1 MADSQTILDR
11 LLKLH
16 PKLIDL
22 ELTRIQHLLEALG
35 RPQDKLPPVIHIGGT
50 NGKGSAL
57 AYLKAMHEAAGK
69 RVHAYTSPHLVR
81 FHERI
86 VVEGREI
93 TEDHLVDCL
102 ERCEAAN
109 GGAPITHFEITT
121 AAALLA
127 FSEVAADITLL
138 EVGLGGAFDAT
149 NVIDRPAASV
159 ITPIGLDHQSFLGD
173 TIEEIAMEKAGI
185 IKPGVPVIIGPQED
199 VVRGLLTDIA
209 ETKGAQAIVYGQDWQ
224 TFEEHGRFVYQDEQG
239 LLDLPMPGLT
249 GRHQLAN
256 AGTAIATLRALPPSL
271 QVSDQDIETGLET
284 VYWPARMQR
293 LTRGPLVELAQG
305 KAELW
310 LDGGHNPHA
319 AIALSQTLADL
330 EDKSPRPL
338 HLIFGM
344 LKNKDAE
351 GYLAAY
357 QGLARHISV
366 VPIPGED
373 AHDTDT
379 LYEAA
384 RKLGLEADKAAGVED
399 ALAQILAR
407 RQEAPRIL
415 ICGSLY
421 LAGQVLKE
429 NG

>member
-1 MADSQTILDR
+1 MADSNTILDR
-11 LLKLH
+11 LFKLH

-22 ELTRIQHLLEALG
+22 ELTRVLRLLDALG

-57 AYLKAMHEAAGK
+57 AYLKAMYEAAGQ
-69 RVHAYTSPHLVR
+69 RVHAYTSPHLVH

-86 VVEGREI
+86 VLAGREI
-93 TEDHLVDCL
+93 SEDHLVRCL

-109 GGAPITHFEITT
+109 AGAPITHFEITT

-127 FSEVAADITLL
+127 FSETPADITLL

-149 NVIDRPAASV
+149 NVIDKPAATV
-159 ITPIGLDHQSFLGD
+159 ITPIDLDHQSFLGD

-185 IKPGVPVIIGPQED
+185 IKPGVPLIVGPQQNL
-199 VVRGLLTDIA
+199 VRGLLSDVA
-209 ETKGAQAIVYGQDWQ
+209 EAKGANAYIFGQDWQ
-224 TFEEHGRFVYQDEQG
+224 TFEEHGRFIYQDEQG
-239 LLDLPMPGLT
+239 LLDLPLPGLF

-256 AGTAIATLRALPPSL
+256 AGTAIATLRALPASL
-271 QVSDQDIETGLET
+271 QISDGDIERGLET
-284 VYWPARMQR
+284 VRWPARMQR
-293 LTRGPLVELAQG
+293 LTRGPLAELAQG

-319 AIALSQTLADL
+319 AAALSQTLADL
-330 EDKSPRPL
+330 EDKAPRPL

-344 LKNKDAE
+344 LKNKDAQ

-357 QGLARHISV
+357 QGLARHVSV

-384 RKLGLEADKAAGVED
+384 RKLGLEADKAASVED

-407 RQEAPRIL
+407 PQEAPRIL